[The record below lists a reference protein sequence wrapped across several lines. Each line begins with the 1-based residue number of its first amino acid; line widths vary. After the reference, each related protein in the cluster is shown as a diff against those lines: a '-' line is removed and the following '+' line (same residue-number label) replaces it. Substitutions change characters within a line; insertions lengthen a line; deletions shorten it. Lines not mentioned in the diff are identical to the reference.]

1 MLMKIKKLLV
11 LSILSLM
18 GTSAWAEVPAGIWSM
33 PEPQGLEFT
42 TFTADGEHYIL
53 YNPVAKMF
61 FASGNGWNTMASLRT
76 FGNEIWVESSTEAD
90 APEGSYELY
99 NDDRNP
105 ARGTGVH
112 NMFTDDGNSTWVD
125 HGTQGNYSWSCEIT
139 DAGVRFANV
148 ALIADKPE
156 FTGMYLGWDG
166 VFVTADN
173 TAGDSNHRDAY
184 TAILRHISPDAA
196 GASVDWKAV
205 TVESYEAFAASD
217 GYEAYTEGVKT
228 YIASIGLKEAIEAAE
243 ALNIDAAAALAIYGN
258 TASKAEEMAKAQA
271 DLTTIIEVKSKL
283 KAAIEEYEGK
293 GFTATDAA
301 KAVLNDAAATKA
313 QVEKAQA
320 DLDAAFIEWGSNQA
334 SVANPVDMT
343 SKIKNAHFDNGDC
356 TTGWTGDAF
365 GRGGTVSDGAEHYSK
380 NYNTHQTIT
389 GLTPGIYAVGV
400 YGYYRAGNY
409 NGDAERHF
417 AANDAASKYAKLYG
431 QVGESYYEVPIVSPL
446 TGAPA
451 ETQNQ
456 GDMAVT
462 YTDPE
467 TQEEVTVYVPNTMA
481 TGDYFIHTLN
491 LYANKLFVAVDES
504 GELTIGVKKET
515 QIDGDWS
522 FFDDFSLTYYGA
534 GADAYQLML
543 DEALKN
549 FGDVTIDEGTPY
561 TESYLTAYKEALAGD
576 LTASNQAEVDA
587 IFGAINGSYE
597 ALMKNI
603 DLWKTWQKNLESAY
617 TKYTTD
623 PMFGNLVATG
633 ALADY
638 YEMDDN
644 GEDGPGKE
652 TIESELAL
660 TNEELEAEIA
670 RVAAMVDAIETE
682 AKEGLKEGTDVTVFM
697 KNPDFED
704 CDVTTA
710 TGEAPGWTVKKD
722 VGNVTAGPLGQGN
735 YDLMVGALG
744 KMNYC
749 FESWHS
755 HDFDVYQEVTGAPEG
770 VYVIEAQGY
779 VRCENTGYVA
789 PDEVDPA
796 IIPIHLY
803 MNNSTDVFP
812 SVYSELAADLGHEY
826 TTVES
831 WTTQDIGGNLY
842 PNSMGGAAQCFEWGM
857 YKMSTYGLVKAGD
870 VMRIGVKGKM
880 KTDDTENWWCIWDNF
895 KLTYQGYNVNYVQ
908 PALEKAMAQ
917 VNSEQPMGKSLYAQ
931 ATGLEAKAEEAKAS
945 GDGKTMFQMLADITD
960 IAAAITKSVET
971 FAKLQTAAEALAD
984 AAFVS
989 TSDAKGEASALAS
1002 SIIDGIASH
1011 SFDDAEVDDLMEQI
1025 AVMNTKLLLPNNM
1038 AEATD
1043 AAPVECT
1050 PVIKSASFFDEEE
1063 YVNTTAGWTG
1073 ANGNLGNGDENL
1085 AAQAYEFWQVKFD
1098 MYQTIKGLPKGTY
1111 KVTVDAW
1118 CRMGGN
1124 DENYAAWSTDNKATM
1139 AFVYAVDGDSTVYSS
1154 PVANV
1159 MKGALTEDPGIE
1171 GLEEWV
1177 NGETSY
1183 FLPNTLISGWNYMY
1197 LTEDLF
1203 TSSVIAKVGDDGV
1216 LTVGIKKAEEK
1227 SNSWVVL
1234 DNFKLFYLGANS
1246 SAEVSGDAA
1255 TAISTLET
1263 APVKVEFYTVGGAR
1277 ISKPGKGVAIVKQ
1290 TLSDGT
1296 VKMHKV
1302 IVK

>member
-1 MLMKIKKLLV
+1 MKIKKLLV

-18 GTSAWAEVPAGIWSM
+18 GTSAWAEVPDGVWTV

-42 TFTADGEHYIL
+42 ELTFDDYTRYYL
-53 YNPVAKMF
+53 YNPASKMF
-61 FASGNGWNTMASLRT
+61 FASGNEWSTRASVAS
-76 FGNEIWVESSTEAD
+76 FGYEVWFTSEGMWQGESLT
-90 APEGSYELY
+90 APEGSYFF
-99 NDDRNP
+99 NDNCAHPDRNL
-105 ARGTGVH
+105 GDKDL
-112 NMFTDDGNSTWVD
+112 FTDGGGSTWVD
-125 HGTQGNYSWSCEIT
+125 RNNGDGGQTDFYWSVTKEGDSYRIQNTLFVGKEGNEGKYFGWKGDYADSRLYMIT
-139 DAGVRFANV
+139 
-148 ALIADKPE
+148 PE
-156 FTGMYLGWDG
+156 EGSVEWKC
-166 VFVTADN
+166 VTADSYIAF
-173 TAGDSNHRDAY
+173 T
-184 TAILRHISPDAA
+184 
-196 GASVDWKAV
+196 
-205 TVESYEAFAASD
+205 ESE
-217 GYEAYTEGVKT
+217 GYEAYQAAVQM
-228 YIASIGLKEAIEAAE
+228 IGKALALK
-243 ALNIDAAAALAIYGN
+243 AALEEAEGLGANIAEQLAVYTN
-258 TASKAEEMAKAQA
+258 TASTAEELQAATDAIKA
-271 DLTTIIEVKSKL
+271 IIDARKALKNSLDDVK
-283 KAAIEEYEGK
+283 GK
-293 GFTATDAA
+293 GFTETAAYDAVFANSDATVAELKKALEDLTAA
-301 KAVLNDAAATKA
+301 Y
-313 QVEKAQA
+313 VEWAK
-320 DLDAAFIEWGSNQA
+320 GNA
-334 SVANPVDMT
+334 SVENPADMT
-343 SKIKNAHFDNGDC
+343 AKIKNPHFDNGDC
-356 TTGWTGDAF
+356 TTGWSGDAF

-380 NYNTHQTIT
+380 NYDTYQKIT

-400 YGYYRAGNY
+400 YGYFRAGNY
-409 NGDAERHF
+409 GGAAEGHF
-417 AANDAASKYAKLYG
+417 AAKDAASKYAKLYG
-431 QVGESYYEVPIVSPL
+431 KVGESYYETSIVSPL

-451 ETQNQ
+451 EAQNQ

-467 TQEEVTVYVPNTMA
+467 TQEEVTLYVPNTMA
-481 TGDYFIHTLN
+481 TGDYFIHTLG
-491 LYANKLFVAVDES
+491 LYANKLYVAVDES

-515 QIDGDWS
+515 QLDGDWS
-522 FFDDFSLTYYGA
+522 FFDDFSLTYYGS

-549 FGDVTIDEGTPY
+549 YGDVTIDEGTPY
-561 TESYLTAYKEALAGD
+561 TESYLTAYKEALGGEK
-576 LTASNQAEVDA
+576 TATNQAELDA
-587 IFGAINGSYE
+587 VFGSIDGSYKD
-597 ALMKNI
+597 LMKNI

-670 RVAAMVDAIETE
+670 RVAAFVDAIETE

-697 KNPDFED
+697 KNADFED
-704 CDVTTA
+704 CDVTTP
-710 TGEAPGWTVKKD
+710 TGVAPGWTVKKD
-722 VGNVTAGPLGQGN
+722 VGNVTAGPLGQDN
-735 YDLMVGALG
+735 YNLMVGALG

-779 VRCENTGYVA
+779 VRCENTGYTA

-971 FAKLQTAAEALAD
+971 FAKLQTAADALAD

-1025 AVMNTKLLLPNNM
+1025 DVMNTKLLLPNNM

-1050 PVIKSASFFDEEE
+1050 PVIKSASFFNEEE

-1085 AAQAYEFWQVKFD
+1085 AAQAYEFWQIKFD
-1098 MYQTIKGLPKGTY
+1098 MFQTIKGLPKGTY

-1118 CRMGGN
+1118 CRMGDN
-1124 DENYAAWSTDNKATM
+1124 DQNFAAWSTDNNATM

-1171 GLEEWV
+1171 GLAEWV
-1177 NGETSY
+1177 NGETTY
-1183 FLPNTLISGWNYMY
+1183 YMPNTLIAGWNYMY

-1216 LTVGIKKAEEK
+1216 LTVGIKKAEEMG
-1227 SNSWVVL
+1227 NSWVVL
-1234 DNFKLFYLGANS
+1234 DNFKLYYLGANS
-1246 SAEVSGDAA
+1246 TAEVSGDAA